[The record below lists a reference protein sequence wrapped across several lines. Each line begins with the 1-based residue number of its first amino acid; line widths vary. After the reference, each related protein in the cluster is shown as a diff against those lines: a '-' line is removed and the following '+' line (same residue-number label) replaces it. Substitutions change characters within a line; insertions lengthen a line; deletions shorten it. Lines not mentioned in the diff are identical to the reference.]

1 MKLKLPLPQ
10 EKMPTTKHS
19 ANTKKKLVSTRKNSR
34 LNSKKQPDLVS
45 RIHPSQPKTKME
57 LQIKLGTLNLCQG
70 LQSKKN
76 LVKQTIIHE
85 EIDLLFMQ
93 ETEIKFNLNHE
104 LLSFPG
110 YTIINYTYKKYDLI
124 SAARPI
130 GHTAT

>member
-1 MKLKLPLPQ
+1 
-10 EKMPTTKHS
+10 
-19 ANTKKKLVSTRKNSR
+19 
-34 LNSKKQPDLVS
+34 
-45 RIHPSQPKTKME
+45 ME

-110 YTIINYTYKKYDLI
+110 YTIETEKNSMNSRVAVYIKNNIKYLRRKELEGNDCN
-124 SAARPI
+124 
-130 GHTAT
+130 